1 MICDFHKVGDGEMI
15 LYFSATGTNKYVAQ
29 ELSAATGEEMI
40 PLKKLVKIK
49 NYTINIKEN
58 EDFGVVMPTY
68 WEGLPSILLDYLKN
82 VTITVTGS
90 HHYFYFVATYGCD
103 YGNILSTAQ
112 KEFAPKGIIFDSL
125 YAARFV
131 DNWSP
136 MFNLNN
142 KDKNR
147 RAEENGK
154 RETAAIIK
162 AIINKEQGHILPD
175 QMTAFQAAR
184 AKDTYDAIRKTS
196 LFKVNNDLCVGCG
209 LCERQCPTQA
219 IQIVNNAPVWVK
231 DTCTLCL
238 GCFHRCP
245 AAAIDYDNSL
255 RNGQYVFSGISLED

>member
-1 MICDFHKVGDGEMI
+1 MII
-15 LYFSATGTNKYVAQ
+15 YFSATGTNKYVAQ

-40 PLKKLVKIK
+40 PLKKLVKEK
-49 NYTINIKEN
+49 KYLLTIGEG

-82 VTITVTGS
+82 VEIRAEGDN
-90 HHYFYFVATYGCD
+90 HYCYFVATYGCD
-103 YGNILSTAQ
+103 YGNILSTAK
-112 KEFAPKGIIFDSL
+112 KEFAQKGLTFDSL

-142 KDKNR
+142 KEKNH

-154 RETAAIIK
+154 RETAEIVK
-162 AIINKEQGHILPD
+162 WVLNKEVGHDLPD
-175 QMTAFQAAR
+175 QMTEFQAR
-184 AKDTYDAIRKTS
+184 MAKSTYDSIRKTS
-196 LFKVNNDLCVGCG
+196 YFKLDKNSCIGCG
-209 LCERQCPTQA
+209 LCANQCPTEA
-219 IQIVNNAPVWVK
+219 IKIVNGVPTWIK

-245 AAAIDYDNSL
+245 VAAIDYDNSL
-255 RNGQYVFSGISLED
+255 KNGQYVFSGISLED